1 MLGDGLCME
10 FLNVTERA
18 AIEAHRFA
26 GRGNEKDADK
36 AAVDS
41 MRSTLNKMCIDGTI
55 VIGEGE
61 RDNAPMLYSG
71 EKVGTGGPA
80 LDIAVDPLEGTTT
93 CALYKE
99 GAMSVI
105 AVARSGCLLK
115 APDVYMDK
123 IAVGPGLPDGV
134 VSLSGDLRTNLHNLS
149 SAKGCAVSDL
159 TVVMLKRDRH
169 AALIEGLRE
178 LDVRIKLIDDGDLSA
193 TLSLIREE
201 NDIYLGIGGAPEGV
215 LSAVLLAAVGGQ
227 IEGKLVLNTDALR
240 ERAKSVGVEDMDRS
254 YATGDMVRGE
264 AFFIATGVTDSLI
277 MRGIS
282 RSEGG
287 CVTADSVIFSTL
299 GVISRVQRTF
309 YKPPAGP
316 VVRAQR

>member
-169 AALIEGLRE
+169 AILVESLRE
-178 LDVRIKLIDDGDLSA
+178 LGTRIRLIDDGDISA
-193 TLSLIREE
+193 VMSLIRGE
-201 NDIYLGIGGAPEGV
+201 NDMYIGIGGAPEGV
-215 LSAVLLAAVGGQ
+215 LSAVPLAAVGGQ

-240 ERAKSVGVEDMDRS
+240 ERAKSVGIEDMERL
-254 YATGDMVRGE
+254 YRTEDMVRGE